1 MPKISIAKLTN
12 KYKGKTGKR
21 LLLDAIKM
29 QQIVANKDEIAQAIL
44 KISKPICFKPGASL
58 MLQDD
63 NDNDIYLI
71 INGKVSIEV
80 NKRPIASR
88 LPGNHVGEMALID
101 PQAKRSATVTAT
113 EPTFVLKISESQ
125 FAKLANKYPDLWR
138 RIAVETANRLRE
150 RNKYHKTPH
159 NQPVVFIGSSSEGL
173 AIANKIG
180 SYLEKKP
187 VVVKIWADNVFQA
200 SATAIESLMELAK
213 EADFAIIIFSK
224 DDITV
229 SRARTKA
236 SPRDNIIFELGL
248 FTGAI
253 GRERSF
259 IVKKSG
265 ANIKIPSDLFGV
277 NFVEYSKTGRNSL
290 ANKTKLMFSLIKR
303 IGPI

>member
-1 MPKISIAKLTN
+1 
-12 KYKGKTGKR
+12 
-21 LLLDAIKM
+21 
-29 QQIVANKDEIAQAIL
+29 
-44 KISKPICFKPGASL
+44 